1 MTLPAVR
8 FVARKTITTIQ
19 EGSVYKERYVEATAL
34 PTDATVRQ
42 VFIDSSGAQV
52 AEITGSVNPSYPRYV
67 EFTAPYADVAE
78 VPNGAGFY
86 CYVHFSGDAAA
97 DEHMIRYGT
106 VIRRQLSYPDSPATS
121 IQNLPRVYEDSFQR
135 PPGSPGG
142 KWKFLVGQPLIVSS
156 GLSGIL
162 EFLLSFL
169 FSAYTAYFMRYYV
182 PFAGDTITLRVTLLK
197 KGDGMTVI
205 ALDCSSDGS
214 SYLYV
219 GFNSTDDTVELGRG
233 IGPDITISGNLIPEI
248 TPVAHAVPSTSP
260 GGNYK
265 IRYDDVTKTLG
276 LYNDDYTV
284 EYATWTDTGNEV
296 PHGKGYRY
304 FAIGGTS
311 DADNSG
317 VQVAYI
323 KAQDDV

>member
-1 MTLPAVR
+1 M
-8 FVARKTITTIQ
+8 VARKTITTIQ
-19 EGSVYKERYVEATAL
+19 EGNVYKERFVEPAAL
-34 PTDATVRQ
+34 PADTTVRM
-42 VFIDSSGAQV
+42 VFKDSSGADV
-52 AEITGSVNPSYPRYV
+52 AEITGYINTQNNHYV
-67 EFTAPYADVAE
+67 EFNSPYADVAD

-86 CYVHFSGDAAA
+86 VYIHLSADDPA

-106 VIRRQLSYPDSPATS
+106 VFRRQLSFPDSPAIST
-121 IQNLPRVYEDSFQR
+121 QNLPRVYEDSFQR

-142 KWKFLVGQPLIVSS
+142 RWKYLVGQPIIVSS
-156 GLSGIL
+156 GFAGIL
-162 EFLLSFL
+162 QFLLSFL
-169 FSAYTAYFMRYYV
+169 FSQYGAYFMRYYV

-219 GFNSTDDTVELGRG
+219 GFNATDDTVELGRG
-233 IGPDITISGNLIPEI
+233 VGPDISVAGNLIPEM
-248 TPVAHAVPSTSP
+248 TPVAHTVPSTAP

-311 DADNSG
+311 EAEDSG
-317 VQVAYI
+317 IQVAYI